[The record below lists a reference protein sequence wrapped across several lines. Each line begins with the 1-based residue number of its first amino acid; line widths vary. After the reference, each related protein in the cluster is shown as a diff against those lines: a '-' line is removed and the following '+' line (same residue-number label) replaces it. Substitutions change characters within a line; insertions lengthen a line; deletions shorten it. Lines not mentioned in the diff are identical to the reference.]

1 MSGYV
6 VEAHGLGFDSYYW
19 LNALDYPVLVVVD
32 VVSTLKFDSP
42 WRVHRAWP
50 WKVPWLSKK
59 KKKKKVQYSKTECI
73 FHIHHI
79 TKFLWKLLTS

>member
-1 MSGYV
+1 MLPVWLPSWLGV
-6 VEAHGLGFDSYYW
+6 NVRICGRSACLGFDSYYW

-50 WKVPWLSKK
+50 WKVPWLSEKK
-59 KKKKKVQYSKTECI
+59 KKKSPI
-73 FHIHHI
+73 F
-79 TKFLWKLLTS
+79 